1 MKKIGILVFLL
12 IAMLSCVQEE
22 FEKEITFLVD
32 TYGIENVKSIGI
44 RGDFLPKRWNE
55 SVSLSDD
62 NNDGVYELT
71 LTERTAVYGIEFKFV
86 KNGLNYELKE
96 QENREIIFRY
106 QPEKIIYKTTFNNT
120 NVELIKE

>member
-12 IAMLSCVQEE
+12 IAMQSCVQEE

-32 TYGIENVKSIGI
+32 TNGVKNVKSIGI

-55 SVSLSDD
+55 SLSLSDD

-86 KNGLNYELKE
+86 KNGLDYELKE

-120 NVELIKE
+120 NVKLIKE